1 MAVTFGPT
9 EQAPAPARNRVFPE
23 LTAPRSR
30 YGLAFRQ
37 GVAALATV
45 AVFAGLAALFGVVGD
60 RPETVIS
67 LGLVLLSVMA
77 VLRWPIVGTYLA
89 VLSTIILDTFP
100 SPYVQ
105 TIVSE
110 MGFFRN
116 LNLLG
121 LPSAVTFN
129 MFEVLLSLSLLR
141 AVIGHFHRYRGIRTG
156 PVFWPVVLF
165 GVMVLMGTANGLL
178 TGGDF

>member
-1 MAVTFGPT
+1 MAVTFAPT
-9 EQAPAPARNRVFPE
+9 EHAPMSRRNRVFPE

-30 YGLAFRQ
+30 FGLAFRQ
-37 GVAALATV
+37 WAAALATV
-45 AVFAGLAALFGVVGD
+45 AVFAGLAALLAVVGD

-105 TIVSE
+105 
-110 MGFFRN
+110 
-116 LNLLG
+116 
-121 LPSAVTFN
+121 
-129 MFEVLLSLSLLR
+129 
-141 AVIGHFHRYRGIRTG
+141 
-156 PVFWPVVLF
+156 
-165 GVMVLMGTANGLL
+165 
-178 TGGDF
+178 